1 MVFLELKTHRT
12 DLLGEEYRSGCW
24 PPSTELIGGV
34 SQLQGTVH
42 RAVTTIGERLQSV
55 DGSRCDIP
63 RDFTYLIRPPSML
76 IVGTLSQ
83 LQSVTGGDHQD
94 KIRSFELFRRSIV
107 DTDIITF
114 DELYAKASFIVDG
127 GL

>member
-1 MVFLELKTHRT
+1 
-12 DLLGEEYRSGCW
+12 
-24 PPSTELIGGV
+24 
-34 SQLQGTVH
+34 
-42 RAVTTIGERLQSV
+42 
-55 DGSRCDIP
+55 
-63 RDFTYLIRPPSML
+63 ML